1 METFISDIK
10 NKFLYGDTLTRLILI
25 NVGVFVV
32 IAIIKVF
39 FILLGLT
46 DNATWNHNFEWSW
59 NLEDFLAR
67 PWTIATYMF
76 TSYGV
81 WHLLFNMLTLYWFG
95 QRFQTLFTNSQLRGI
110 YILGALAGMVF
121 FTLIFNLFP
130 AMQTKDYLWTMPGTS
145 TAVIAIAS
153 ATAFRAPNHLQKIP
167 LIGFIPAKYPAIAL
181 AIVNIALIPN
191 INPATDFA
199 HLGAGLL
206 GFLFVYFHRHGTDIT
221 KPITSIAVWID
232 KLFDRKSNK

>member
-10 NKFLYGDTLTRLILI
+10 EKFRYGDTLTRLILI
-25 NVGVFVV
+25 NIGVF
-32 IAIIKVF
+32 IAIAVVKVI

-46 DNATWNHNFEWSW
+46 NNATWNHNFEWSW
-59 NLEDFLAR
+59 NLGDFLAR

-81 WHLLFNMLTLYWFG
+81 WHLLFNMFILYWFG
-95 QRFQTLFTNSQLRGI
+95 QRFQSLYTNSQLRGV
-110 YILGALAGMVF
+110 YVLGAFSGMIF
-121 FTLIFNLFP
+121 FTLVFNLFP
-130 AMQTKDYLWTMPGTS
+130 GLQTKDFLWTMPGTS

-153 ATAFRAPNHLQKIP
+153 ATAFRAPNYMQKIP
-167 LIGFIPAKYPAIAL
+167 LIGFIPIKYL
-181 AIVNIALIPN
+181 AITLIVTDIALIPN

-206 GFLFVYFHRHGTDIT
+206 GFLFVKSHRHGTDIT
-221 KPITSIAVWID
+221 KPITSIAVLLD
-232 KLFDRKSNK
+232 KLFSKKKD

>member
-10 NKFLYGDTLTRLILI
+10 NKFLYGDTLARLILI

-145 TAVIAIAS
+145 TAENS
-153 ATAFRAPNHLQKIP
+153 AYRIYPCQIPCYCIGNCKHCTYTEYKSRHRFCTSGSRTAGI
-167 LIGFIPAKYPAIAL
+167 FICIFPQTRHRYNQTY
-181 AIVNIALIPN
+181 NI
-191 INPATDFA
+191 
-199 HLGAGLL
+199 
-206 GFLFVYFHRHGTDIT
+206 YCRM
-221 KPITSIAVWID
+221 
-232 KLFDRKSNK
+232 DRQTI